1 MGFRSIKIN
10 TTSWFIKSFLNALRK
25 CQKSDPLTEKSQ
37 RIVAAYGI
45 TRPFQNHHKSPQKTN
60 GAPCDKI
67 SSDSFA
73 STRHIWDKWIPLSI
87 PNCQFT
93 KFQVVKLQNTP
104 VSKSF
109 QITYLFWIYKSGFK
123 TTSPWVLVH
132 WCCELC
138 DIPAGLWALWK
149 QTNKQTNHTHRAG
162 SKFTVIYILVWA
174 NESLFTFHYW
184 KKTAL
189 GAKVHLIKV
198 LFFLISSVLSHFI

>member
-1 MGFRSIKIN
+1 MAGPILSFHCSTSRPCHCSWWILEGMGLRSIKIN

-45 TRPFQNHHKSPQKTN
+45 TRPFQNYHKSPQKTN

-109 QITYLFWIYKSGFK
+109 PIIYLFWLYKIDLK
-123 TTSPWVLVH
+123 
-132 WCCELC
+132 
-138 DIPAGLWALWK
+138 
-149 QTNKQTNHTHRAG
+149 
-162 SKFTVIYILVWA
+162 
-174 NESLFTFHYW
+174 
-184 KKTAL
+184 
-189 GAKVHLIKV
+189 
-198 LFFLISSVLSHFI
+198 